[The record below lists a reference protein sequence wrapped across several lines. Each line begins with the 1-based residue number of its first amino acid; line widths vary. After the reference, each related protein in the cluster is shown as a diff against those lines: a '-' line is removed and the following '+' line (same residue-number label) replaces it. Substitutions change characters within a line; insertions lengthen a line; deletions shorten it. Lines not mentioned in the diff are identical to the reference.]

1 MRKLLL
7 YGYVTHY
14 KGTKKVRI
22 SQHGLALKHT
32 YNEKQKNFA
41 TSYSQCKVKQIV
53 RNSNTYVWFY
63 FSAVPY
69 ADLYAQ

>member
-7 YGYVTHY
+7 YGYVTQY

-22 SQHGLALKHT
+22 SQHGLALKYT

-41 TSYSQCKVKQIV
+41 TSYLQSKLSK
-53 RNSNTYVWFY
+53 
-63 FSAVPY
+63 
-69 ADLYAQ
+69 LYETPIPM

>member
-22 SQHGLALKHT
+22 SQHGLALKNN

-41 TSYSQCKVKQIV
+41 TSYLQCKVK
-53 RNSNTYVWFY
+53 
-63 FSAVPY
+63 
-69 ADLYAQ
+69 